1 MTLTRVEIGRKIHAR
16 LEQGRDAL
24 AEQWNASAPVN
35 HFVLD
40 DLLPQEWTHEIRAA
54 FPPLTQMMLRRDL
67 REVKYVAAQMD
78 RYNPLLEES
87 IYAFQ
92 TPEVVQMIH
101 DITGLQALEPDAQLY
116 AGGISAMARGNYLNP
131 HIDNSH
137 DKYRQRYRVINLLFY
152 VSPDWTEADGCNL
165 ELWPDGPRG
174 KPVTVVSRCNRLVVM
189 VTHQASWHSVSPN
202 KAAKNRCCVSNY
214 YFSTVPVGGVDYFHV
229 TTFRARPDQPLR
241 DLALRTDGWLRMA
254 IRKTFPGGIR
264 PNPHYYDKTGGSGS

>member
-16 LEQGRDAL
+16 LEQARDAL
-24 AEQWNASAPVN
+24 AQQWNASAPIN

-40 DLLPQEWTHEIRAA
+40 DLLPQEWTHQIRAA
-54 FPPLTQMMLRRDL
+54 FPPLTQMTLRRDL

-78 RYNPLLEES
+78 RYDPLLEES

-101 DITGLQALEPDAQLY
+101 DITGLEALQPDEQLY
-116 AGGISAMARGNYLNP
+116 AGGVSAMARGNYLNL

-174 KPVTVVSRCNRLVVM
+174 QAGHHCQPLQPPGRHGDASGILAFRVAERGGKEPLLRFQLLLLHRSRGWRGLLPRD
-189 VTHQASWHSVSPN
+189 HLQGA
-202 KAAKNRCCVSNY
+202 
-214 YFSTVPVGGVDYFHV
+214 
-229 TTFRARPDQPLR
+229 ARP
-241 DLALRTDGWLRMA
+241 ASA
-254 IRKTFPGGIR
+254 
-264 PNPHYYDKTGGSGS
+264 

>member
-1 MTLTRVEIGRKIHAR
+1 MLTRSDMGCRIHAR
-16 LEQGRDAL
+16 LQDAKEDL
-24 AEQWNASAPVN
+24 TRQWAASAPVN

-40 DLLPQEWTHEIRAA
+40 DLLPEEWTREIRAA
-54 FPPLTQMMLRRDL
+54 FPELKDMRLRRDL
-67 REVKYVAAQMD
+67 REVKYVAAQMN
-78 RYNPLLEES
+78 RYDPILEES

-92 TPEVVQMIH
+92 APEVVNMIH
-101 DITGLQALEPDAQLY
+101 EITGLQALEPDEQLY

-137 DKYRQRYRVINLLFY
+137 DKFRRRYRVINLLFY

-174 KPVTVVSRCNRLVVM
+174 RPINIVSRFNRLVAM

-202 KAAKNRCCVSNY
+202 GAARTRCCVSNY
-214 YFSTVPVGGVDYFHV
+214 YFSAVPVGGVDYFHV

-254 IRKTFPGGIR
+254 VRRAFPQGIR
-264 PNPHYYDKTGGSGS
+264 ENPHYYDKTSGSGT